1 MLILS
6 GSLNTQNAL
15 KIYDGNNITLDI
27 SKYQKINLN
36 SNSANITLPIIN
48 ENDTQVLEIL
58 LFITTT
64 EIITLTWNDT
74 IKWQNN
80 TATTELE
87 ANKSY
92 EFVFT
97 SISGTW
103 YGGVVVY
110 E

>member
-15 KIYDGNNITLDI
+15 KIYNESDIILDI
-27 SKYQKINLN
+27 SKYQKINLSGN
-36 SNSANITLPIIN
+36 AQSISLPVIN
-48 ENDTQVLEIL
+48 ENDTQVLEIH